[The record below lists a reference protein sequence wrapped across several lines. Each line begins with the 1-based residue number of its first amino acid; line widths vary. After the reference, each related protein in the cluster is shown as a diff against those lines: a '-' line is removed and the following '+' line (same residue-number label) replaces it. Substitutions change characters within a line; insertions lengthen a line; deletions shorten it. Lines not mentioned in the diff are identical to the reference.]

1 MQISCLLCVY
11 AIWLKVSPAV
21 SESWN
26 AEVPLTVNGLAG
38 SCVVIPCL
46 FKYPGAERKTSHFKG
61 IWYMNSYETVFHTE
75 TSKISST
82 FQQRTSLLGDL
93 GHRNCSLKINPLRS
107 SDSGPFTFRIEIED
121 FDKFT
126 FGHNKVSVSI
136 KDSPDQPTL
145 SISEEMS
152 SGKKVTITCLVFHSC
167 PSDPPKI
174 TWSHK
179 GLTSSQSLKQTNG
192 EWKIISSLS
201 FTPSKSDHQ
210 KHLTCT
216 AEFLGGKKSSSMETL
231 KVKYAP
237 ENVAVVSDYSVV
249 EGSDLNMTCTSESN
263 PASHTYHWFT
273 EGGTL
278 LSEKHTFTLKNV
290 SRHIGSIY
298 CRAINTEGQADSRP
312 IQLNVLFPPEFKV
325 GSSCTV
331 DITGVTCLCI
341 VDSHPASEI
350 KLWGAD
356 PSSELRRTHEEKH
369 GSLTI
374 VTLQG
379 ALGISDIV
387 HCGATNSQGNYTLT
401 LQVPY
406 SLIHNIKVYISIAV
420 VALIVIIIG
429 LSVWIT
435 KQCRR
440 NAPEVTP
447 QPKMEVNA
455 TSLSEPQRKFKDVSP
470 SCYGS
475 QHVYGNMSEGPYEE
489 EYPYEY
495 DNDYEATYANV

>member
-1 MQISCLLCVY
+1 WI
-11 AIWLKVSPAV
+11 
-21 SESWN
+21 
-26 AEVPLTVNGLAG
+26 AEVPQSINGLAG

-61 IWYMNSYETVFHTE
+61 IWYTNSYETVFHTE

-82 FQQRTSLLGDL
+82 YQQRTSLLGDL
-93 GHRNCSLKINPLRS
+93 GHRNCSLKINPLSS
-107 SDSGPFTFRIEIED
+107 SDSGPFIFRIEIED

-126 FGHNKVSVSI
+126 FGHNKVSVVI
-136 KDSPDQPTL
+136 KDSPNQPTL
-145 SISEEMS
+145 SIPEEMS

-167 PSDPPKI
+167 PSNPPEI

-216 AEFLGGKKSSSMETL
+216 AEFLGGKKSNSMETL
-231 KVKYAP
+231 KVKYVHMDHYVLFKSNKRGTGNGRHFYLREALHIRLDVGLDNRLGVGLDVKLDVTHHLICLFGNAP
-237 ENVAVVSDYSVV
+237 ENVVVVSEYSVV
-249 EGSDLNMTCTSESN
+249 EGSDLNMTCASESN

-273 EGGTL
+273 EGETL
-278 LSEKHTFTLKNV
+278 LSEKQTFTLKNV

-312 IQLNVLFPPEFKV
+312 TQLNVLFPPEFKV

-331 DITGVTCLCI
+331 DMTVVTCLCI

-401 LQVPY
+401 LQVP
-406 SLIHNIKVYISIAV
+406 
-420 VALIVIIIG
+420 
-429 LSVWIT
+429 
-435 KQCRR
+435 
-440 NAPEVTP
+440 
-447 QPKMEVNA
+447 
-455 TSLSEPQRKFKDVSP
+455 
-470 SCYGS
+470 
-475 QHVYGNMSEGPYEE
+475 
-489 EYPYEY
+489 
-495 DNDYEATYANV
+495 